1 MSSELRVDK
10 IVPVDGVPANG
21 GGGIVQLTYGNTSS
35 QVDISTTGSWQ
46 QVYTS
51 ISSITPKFIT
61 SKILI
66 DMRAGWYQSGNT
78 NGEDYF
84 DLRFTRTVGGT
95 TTSITEYVPGYN
107 GWYDV
112 SGANLQ
118 PMTNNHF
125 QYLDSP
131 NTTNTISYGFEVYLR
146 SITSTA
152 MMFSY
157 DDGGGHQITTM
168 TLMEVSA

>member
-1 MSSELRVDK
+1 MTSELRVDK
-10 IVPVDGVPANG
+10 IIPTTGVPTGG

-35 QVDISTTGSWQ
+35 QVDISTVGSWQ
-46 QVYTS
+46 TVYTS
-51 ISSITPKFIT
+51 INSITPKFNT

-66 DMRAGWYQSGNT
+66 DMRTGWYQATQS
-78 NGEDYF
+78 NGKDYF

-95 TTSITEYVPGYN
+95 TTSITGYKPGYN
-107 GWYDV
+107 GWFDTNTIL
-112 SGANLQ
+112 A
-118 PMTNNHF
+118 PMSNNHF

-131 NTTNTISYGFEVYLR
+131 GTTDTVSYGFEVYIR
-146 SITSTA
+146 SMTSSA

-157 DDGGGHQITTM
+157 DDGGGDQITTM

>member
-21 GGGIVQLTYGNTSS
+21 GGGIVQLTYGNTSTE
-35 QVDISTTGSWQ
+35 VPITTTGSWQ

-51 ISSITPKFIT
+51 ISSITPKFST

-66 DMRAGWYQSGNT
+66 DMRCCWYQNSQTSGA
-78 NGEDYF
+78 DYF

-95 TTSITEYVPGYN
+95 TTSITEYMPGYN
-107 GWYDV
+107 GWFD
-112 SGANLQ
+112 SASNLA
-118 PMTNNHF
+118 PMSNNHF

-131 NTTNTISYGFEVYLR
+131 GTTNTVSYGFEIY
-146 SITSTA
+146 INGMTSTA
-152 MMFSY
+152 ISFSY
-157 DDGGGHQITTM
+157 DDGGGNQITTM